1 MNLATIIGFVLG
13 LGLISYASYAAAA
26 DAGLSIMKLW
36 SGISL
41 LIVVGGALAATA
53 IAFKLS
59 EVLSIFKN
67 LKRLISDNPYSPA
80 DIVKDFISLAESHKK
95 GELQKSLESP
105 PESMAFRL
113 KTSQIGCEYVA
124 GGYKKDVIVD
134 ILENMEENRAI
145 REERQAN
152 VMKTM
157 GEYTPA
163 FGMIGTLIGLVL
175 MLAGMG
181 GGGAETAPGAVPEDP
196 AAKLGASMAIALITT
211 LYGSIFANFIF
222 LPFAAKLEGISENK
236 EVESALILEGVKL
249 LYDKTHPILMR
260 DKLNAFLESKDR
272 ILDEE

>member
-13 LGLISYASYAAAA
+13 IVLISFASYAAAS

-67 LKRLISDNPYSPA
+67 LKRLISDNPYQLS

-95 GELQKSLESP
+95 GELQKTLESA

-124 GGYKKDVIVD
+124 GGYKKDVIAD
-134 ILENMEENRAI
+134 ILETMEENRAI
-145 REERQAN
+145 REERQAS

-181 GGGAETAPGAVPEDP
+181 GESAPGVDP
-196 AAKLGASMAIALITT
+196 AAQLGKSMAIALITT
-211 LYGSIFANFIF
+211 LYGSVFANFIF
-222 LPFAAKLEGISENK
+222 LPMAAKLEGISENK

-249 LYDKTHPILMR
+249 LYDKTHPILVR
-260 DKLNAFLESKDR
+260 DKLNAFLDSKDR

>member
-1 MNLATIIGFVLG
+1 MNLATIIGFILG
-13 LGLISYASYAAAA
+13 LALMSYASYAAAA
-26 DAGLSIMKLW
+26 EAGLSMMKLW

-67 LKRLISDNPYSPA
+67 LKRLISDNPYSLV
-80 DIVKDFISLAESHKK
+80 DIVKDFIALAESHKK
-95 GELQKSLESP
+95 GELQKTLESP

-124 GGYKKDVIVD
+124 GGYKKEVIVD
-134 ILENMEENRAI
+134 ILENMEENRAV
-145 REERQAN
+145 REERQAK

-181 GGGAETAPGAVPEDP
+181 VESTDGSDP
-196 AAKLGASMAIALITT
+196 AAKLGASMAVALITT
-211 LYGSIFANFIF
+211 LYGSIFANFVF

-236 EVESALILEGVKL
+236 EVESALILEGVQL
-249 LYDKTHPILMR
+249 LYDKTHPILVR

>member
-1 MNLATIIGFVLG
+1 MNLATIIGFVFG
-13 LGLISYASYAAAA
+13 IALISWASYDAAAT
-26 DAGLSIMKLW
+26 AGIPLMKLW
-36 SGISL
+36 SFVSL

-67 LKRLISDNPYSPA
+67 IKRLISDNPYSLS

-95 GELQKSLESP
+95 GELQKTLESP

-145 REERQAN
+145 REERQAK

-181 GGGAETAPGAVPEDP
+181 VESTDGSDP
-196 AAKLGASMAIALITT
+196 TAKLGASMAVALITT

-249 LYDKTHPILMR
+249 LYDKTHPILVR
-260 DKLNAFLESKDR
+260 DKLNAFLEGKDR

>member
-13 LGLISYASYAAAA
+13 LGLMSYASYAAAA

-95 GELQKSLESP
+95 GELQKTLESP

-113 KTSQIGCEYVA
+113 KTSQIGCDYVA

-181 GGGAETAPGAVPEDP
+181 GEAAPGVNP
-196 AAKLGASMAIALITT
+196 AAQLGKSMAIALITT
-211 LYGSIFANFIF
+211 LYGSVFANFIF

-260 DKLNAFLESKDR
+260 DKLNAFLDSKDR

>member
-1 MNLATIIGFVLG
+1 
-13 LGLISYASYAAAA
+13 
-26 DAGLSIMKLW
+26 
-36 SGISL
+36 
-41 LIVVGGALAATA
+41 
-53 IAFKLS
+53 
-59 EVLSIFKN
+59 
-67 LKRLISDNPYSPA
+67 
-80 DIVKDFISLAESHKK
+80 
-95 GELQKSLESP
+95 
-105 PESMAFRL
+105 MAFRL

-124 GGYKKDVIVD
+124 GGYKKEVIVD

-145 REERQAN
+145 REERQAK

-181 GGGAETAPGAVPEDP
+181 VESTDGSDP
-196 AAKLGASMAIALITT
+196 TAKLGASMAVALITT

-260 DKLNAFLESKDR
+260 DKLNAFLEGKDR

>member
-13 LGLISYASYAAAA
+13 LALISYASYAAAS

-41 LIVVGGALAATA
+41 LIVVGGAMAATA

-67 LKRLISDNPYSPA
+67 LKRLISDNPYQPV

-95 GELQKSLESP
+95 GELQKALESA

-134 ILENMEENRAI
+134 ILENMEENRAL

-181 GGGAETAPGAVPEDP
+181 GGGAEAAPGAVVEDP
-196 AAKLGASMAIALITT
+196 AAKLGKSMAIALITT

-249 LYDKTHPILMR
+249 LYDKTHPILVR

>member
-13 LGLISYASYAAAA
+13 FGLISFASYAAAA

-67 LKRLISDNPYSPA
+67 IKRLISDNPWSLA
-80 DIVKDFISLAESHKK
+80 DIVKDFISLAEAHKK
-95 GELQKSLESP
+95 GELQKTLESP

-124 GGYKKDVIVD
+124 GGYKKEVIVD
-134 ILENMEENRAI
+134 ILENMEENRAR
-145 REERQAN
+145 REERQAK

-181 GGGAETAPGAVPEDP
+181 GGGGEAAAGEDP
-196 AAKLGASMAIALITT
+196 AAKLGKSMAIALITT